1 MRKLAASAS
10 AALIIT
16 AGPLMVGA
24 APAQA
29 ATGSPQ
35 VADGTAVA
43 TQTAEIGVCVP
54 TAAWTETAVVT
65 PAVPAVPGIPA
76 VPEIPEISHME
87 TVVIREAWTETVVD
101 KEAWDEVVV
110 DKEAWDEVVVDKE
123 AWDEEVF
130 DHWQHYSW
138 TGGPHLS
145 DDPPAFPGA
154 GWQPNTQGDPHG
166 VGHEG
171 AYFRSHGG
179 AGNGDWFY
187 LEAVTRTVHHPAET
201 HTVHHPAETHTVHH
215 PAETHTVEH
224 PAVTEEVK
232 VIDQEYVPGVPA
244 VPGTPAIPAVTME
257 IEHPAVECPAPAA
270 AEAAQPTELAKTGG
284 STQLP
289 ILFAG
294 AGAIGLG
301 LTAVGVRHLARK

>member
-1 MRKLAASAS
+1 MRKIVAGATAALVIAASPLLMGAS
-10 AALIIT
+10 AAH
-16 AGPLMVGA
+16 A
-24 APAQA
+24 ADD
-29 ATGSPQ
+29 T
-35 VADGTAVA
+35 
-43 TQTAEIGVCVP
+43 VCIP
-54 TAAWTETAVVT
+54 SEAWTETIVVS
-65 PAVPAVPGIPA
+65 PEIPAVPGIPA
-76 VPEIPEISHME
+76 VPEIPEVSHME
-87 TVVIREAWTETVVD
+87 TVVIQEAWTETVVD
-101 KEAWDEVVV
+101 R
-110 DKEAWDEVVVDKE
+110 E

-145 DDPPAFPGA
+145 DEAPGFPGDN
-154 GWQPNTQGDPHG
+154 WQANVQGDPHG
-166 VGHEG
+166 VGVAG
-171 AYFRSHGG
+171 AYYVSHGG
-179 AGNGDWFY
+179 SGNGDWFY
-187 LEAVTRTVHHPAET
+187 LDAVTRTVHHD
-201 HTVHHPAETHTVHH
+201 
-215 PAETHTVEH
+215 AETHTVEH
-224 PAVTEEVK
+224 PAVTAEVKVIDQPYVPGVPEVPGVPAVPAVTEEVK

>member
-101 KEAWDEVVV
+101 KEAWDEIVI
-110 DKEAWDEVVVDKE
+110 DKE

-187 LEAVTRTVHHPAET
+187 LEAVTR
-201 HTVHHPAETHTVHH
+201 TVHH